1 MKAKVPDVT
10 VPAVGERRV
19 VHILNP
25 SSGGKKA
32 QKYFETARRAVEKI
46 GGDML
51 VSEKPRH
58 IMTLAAELFA
68 KDPYAHAV
76 VYGGDGTV
84 YETVNGIMLSGNAST
99 ACFSVIPQ
107 GSGNDFSKYANDLSG
122 YPKSK
127 EVPLDIIKTECGGN
141 VRYFAN
147 MMNIGFDCEVV
158 RETYKIKKVPF
169 LQGSLAYIVGVISTL
184 AKKSPLHAK
193 ITMGGCVSLKGN
205 MPLRDETAEKKI
217 LLTACANSKFCG
229 GGFDAAPLASLDDGL
244 MDVLIVNNV
253 SIPKFASLVGAYHD
267 GTYIDENGTMS
278 ENFSKVLS
286 YHRSKTFSIDGAKFF
301 CLDGEVF
308 PTNGETLKAEVL
320 PAATNFIAL

>member
-1 MKAKVPDVT
+1 MKAKVQDGT
-10 VPAVGERRV
+10 YHAAGERRT

-25 SSGGKKA
+25 SSGGKNA
-32 QKYFETARRAVEKI
+32 QKYYEAARRAVEKI

-58 IMTLAAELFA
+58 IMTLVSELFA

-84 YETVNGIMLSGNAST
+84 YETVNGIMLSGNAKT

-107 GSGNDFSKYANDLSG
+107 GSGNDFSKYANDLG
-122 YPKSK
+122 GFAKGK
-127 EVPLDIIKTECGGN
+127 EVPLDIIRTECGGD

-184 AKKSPLHAK
+184 AKKKPLHVK
-193 ITMGGCVSLKGN
+193 ITIGGCVSIGDAGSEQDAV
-205 MPLRDETAEKKI
+205 LRKKI

-229 GGFDAAPLASLDDGL
+229 GGFEAAPLASADDGL
-244 MDVLIVNNV
+244 MDVLIVDNI
-253 SIPKFASLVGAYHD
+253 SIPRFASLVGAYHD
-267 GTYIDENGTMS
+267 GTYIDENGVMP
-278 ENFSKVLS
+278 EQFSKVLS
-286 YHRSKTFSIDGAKFF
+286 YHRSKTFSIEGAKFF

-308 PTNGETLKAEVL
+308 PTNGSTIKAEVI
-320 PAATNFIAL
+320 PSATRFMAL